1 METSKENI
9 SGQPYHS
16 PLRGRFLSGVGIK
29 CGVSLSTLSVPICR
43 LLAREGISADQ
54 LTRDL
59 KSFELKVQSLSLK
72 QMYAPTIYG

>member
-1 METSKENI
+1 MWSCPK
-9 SGQPYHS
+9 H
-16 PLRGRFLSGVGIK
+16 
-29 CGVSLSTLSVPICR
+29 LSVPICR

-72 QMYAPTIYG
+72 QMYLPIFG

>member
-1 METSKENI
+1 MWSIPK
-9 SGQPYHS
+9 H
-16 PLRGRFLSGVGIK
+16 
-29 CGVSLSTLSVPICR
+29 LSVHICR

-72 QMYAPTIYG
+72 QMYAPTIYGWIGQSITNWLYVLVFIKVANLARNVVEL